1 MFTHSFVNAQNAV
14 GTKSAWGNR
23 MQVLAQDIKVG
34 DTFKYVCD
42 CDLFGKPIMSQPILA
57 SDDAI
62 IIGGTVMIPF
72 GGDEGRCFMASF
84 GSKVEKIDGTD

>member
-1 MFTHSFVNAQNAV
+1 MY
-14 GTKSAWGNR
+14 
-23 MQVLAQDIKVG
+23 VLAHEIKEG

-42 CDLFGKPIMSQPILA
+42 CDLFGKPIMSQEILA

-62 IIGGTVMIPF
+62 VIGGRVMIPF
-72 GGDEGRCFMASF
+72 GGDEGHTYMASF